1 MLFRVEPLSAPLTD
15 APSRPTRPG
24 AESFRAR
31 VLEVSSFAEIAREI
45 EKTDSDPEGVGIMTR
60 KARVFPVRLDH
71 VPLKAAPLL
80 KQEMLALG
88 ADAAHARGVAD
99 LSVESTSVVLLATW
113 GQYHRLTPKLARQP
127 FRLKSIGEAVERAL
141 ANYTRHAPRTIR
153 GLHRSFEI
161 GRRTLVMGVVNVTPD
176 SFSDGGTY
184 LDPDAA
190 VAHASRLVQEGADLI
205 DVGGESTRPGAT
217 AVTADEEWRR
227 VGPVV
232 TRMATEVAV
241 PVSIDTRSAEV
252 AEKALEGGADLVN
265 DVSGLRDPPM
275 RALLAR
281 RRAPVILMHMR
292 GTPETMQADTTYG
305 DVRAEVYSA
314 LADAARLAID
324 DGVSAEQLLID
335 PGLGFGK
342 SGEQNLELLA
352 HLGEFRSLGWPV
364 VVGASRKSFL
374 GALLGGAPVA
384 DRVEGGVAAAVV
396 AALHGADIVRTH
408 DVLPTVRALKV
419 ADGIRSSGGRLTGE
433 SRWGAAED

>member
-1 MLFRVEPLSAPLTD
+1 MLFRLTPLKGALTD
-15 APSRPTRPG
+15 APPRAARAG

-60 KARVFPVRLDH
+60 KARVFPIRLDH

-88 ADAAHARGVAD
+88 ADAAHAKGVAD
-99 LSVESTSVVLLATW
+99 LSVESTTVVLLATW
-113 GQYHRLTPKLARQP
+113 GQYRRLIPKLARQP
-127 FRLKSIGEAVERAL
+127 FRLKSIGAAAERAL
-141 ANYTRHAPRTIR
+141 ANYTRQAPRTVR
-153 GLHRSFEI
+153 GLHRSFEV

-176 SFSDGGTY
+176 SFSDGGKF

-190 VAHASRLVQEGADLI
+190 VARATRLVQEGADLV

-217 AVTADEEWRR
+217 PVSAEEEWRR
-227 VGPVV
+227 VGPVIA
-232 TRMATEVAV
+232 RLATELAL

-252 AEKALEGGADLVN
+252 AEKALEAGADLVN

-281 RRAPVILMHMR
+281 RGAPVILMHMR
-292 GTPETMQADTTYG
+292 GTPETMQVDTTYT
-305 DVRAEVYSA
+305 DVRAEVYAS
-314 LADAARLAID
+314 LANAAQQAVE
-324 DGVSAEQLLID
+324 DGISAEQLLID

-374 GALLGGAPVA
+374 GALLGGASVS

-419 ADGIRSSGGRLTGE
+419 ADALRSSSGRLSSE
-433 SRWGAAED
+433 SRWGEAED